1 MGTGSVHG
9 GTSTTVDMHRAP
21 DHVAV
26 HCVGRQPAAGPV
38 DAFQHEDVRAGLL
51 EPEGGGE
58 ASDASADDDDP
69 PGGHL
74 VSSAGATL
82 IISQLLLSAGRSEA
96 LVEEP
101 RHAVHVLLR
110 VQLVRL
116 RVHAPS
122 SL

>member
-1 MGTGSVHG
+1 MGSVHG

-21 DHVAV
+21 DHVTV
-26 HCVGRQPAAGPV
+26 HRVDRHPTAGPV
-38 DAFQHEDVRAGLL
+38 GGFQHEDVRAGLR

-74 VSSAGATL
+74 VSAAGATL
-82 IISQLLLSAGRSEA
+82 IMSQLLLSAGRSEA
-96 LVEEP
+96 LIEEP

>member
-1 MGTGSVHG
+1 
-9 GTSTTVDMHRAP
+9 MHRAP
-21 DHVAV
+21 DHVTV
-26 HCVGRQPAAGPV
+26 HRVGRHPAAGPV
-38 DAFQHEDVRAGLL
+38 GGFQHEDVRAGLL

-58 ASDASADDDDP
+58 ASDPGTNDDDP
-69 PGGHL
+69 PGGHV

-96 LVEEP
+96 LIEEP